1 MFSLKYFKFSLNRKI
16 IIAKY
21 LFLDYSNAHRKVI
34 YVSTVYD
41 NSPSSKAG
49 LVSRSDFIVGNKD
62 YEINELD
69 DIGM

>member
-1 MFSLKYFKFSLNRKI
+1 MFSLKYFIFSLNRKI